1 MNVKDKPT
9 LFEIFGL
16 RFFFFANDHEP
27 IHIHAEKEENR
38 VKIQVT
44 PTVELIE
51 NKGMKQKDVKK
62 ALSIVRT
69 YREDIINAWNVF
81 FNK

>member
-1 MNVKDKPT
+1 MPT

-38 VKIQVT
+38 VKIQVS
-44 PTVELIE
+44 PNVELIE

>member
-1 MNVKDKPT
+1 MPT

-27 IHIHAEKEENR
+27 IHIHVEKAENR
-38 VKIQVT
+38 VKIQVS

-51 NKGMKQKDVKK
+51 NKGMKPKDVKK
-62 ALSIVRT
+62 ALSVVRT

>member
-1 MNVKDKPT
+1 MPT

-38 VKIQVT
+38 VK
-44 PTVELIE
+44 
-51 NKGMKQKDVKK
+51 K

>member
-1 MNVKDKPT
+1 MPT

-38 VKIQVT
+38 VKIQEVL
-44 PTVELIE
+44 PLNLLRI
-51 NKGMKQKDVKK
+51 
-62 ALSIVRT
+62 
-69 YREDIINAWNVF
+69 RE
-81 FNK
+81 

>member
-1 MNVKDKPT
+1 MPT

-27 IHIHAEKEENR
+27 IHVHVENGDGR
-38 VKIQVT
+38 IKIQVS
-44 PTVELIE
+44 PVVEVVE

-62 ALSIVRT
+62 AVNIVEL
-69 YREDIINAWNVF
+69 YREEIENTWQKF
-81 FNK
+81 FSK

>member
-1 MNVKDKPT
+1 MTMNRSHTCRERGKQGKNS
-9 LFEIFGL
+9 GS
-16 RFFFFANDHEP
+16 
-27 IHIHAEKEENR
+27 
-38 VKIQVT
+38 